1 MARFTSRFEV
11 PTPPDDTFAYVAD
24 FSTTSAWD
32 PGISEAR
39 RLDDGPLREGSRFE
53 LVSTFGG
60 RQIPVTYTITAFRP
74 PERVV
79 LEGIGERFRG
89 VDEIRFSP
97 AEGGGTRVEYV
108 ADLQLRGLGRVAE
121 PFMRGR
127 FEQVVDDGARGLERT
142 LRARATT

>member
-1 MARFTSRFEV
+1 MARFTRRIEV
-11 PTPPDDTFAYVAD
+11 PTPPEDTFAYVAD

-39 RLDDGPLREGSRFE
+39 RIDDGPLREGSRFE
-53 LVSTFGG
+53 VVSTFGG
-60 RQIPVTYTITAFRP
+60 REIPVTYTITAFLP

-97 AEGGGTRVEYV
+97 AEGGGTRVEYI
-108 ADLQLRGLGRVAE
+108 ADLQLRGLARVAE
-121 PFMRGR
+121 PFMHGR

>member
-1 MARFTSRFEV
+1 MARFTRRIEV
-11 PTPPDDTFAYVAD
+11 PTRPEETFAYVAD

-32 PGISEAR
+32 PGISESR

-53 LVSTFGG
+53 VVSNFGD
-60 RQIPVTYTITAFRP
+60 RRIPVTYTVTSYRP

-89 VDEIRFSP
+89 IDEIRFSP
-97 AEGGGTRVEYV
+97 ADGGGTQVDYI
-108 ADLQLRGLGRVAE
+108 ADLQLRGLARIAE

-127 FEQVVDDGARGLERT
+127 FEKVVEDGARGLERT
-142 LRARATT
+142 LRARATS